1 MIQSAIKQAPQ
12 KQPIVLKVVE
22 NDVAGPFLKWAGG
35 KSQLL
40 PVINQHYPQ
49 ELLNGDIQTYVEPF
63 AGGGAVFF
71 DIQNRFRPTKS
82 ILIDTNPDLVLTY
95 QIIQDDVTS
104 LIHALDDMEKT
115 YHGSAP
121 DEQQAMFYRV
131 RDEFNAPHHAKVGTA
146 EGVKRAT
153 QNIFLNRTCFN
164 GLFRVNSK
172 GKFNVPFG
180 QHKKPTI
187 LFRKKLLNVSKALA
201 NAEIRHG
208 DFTQTAKLACPKTFI
223 YYDPPYRPISST
235 SHFKAYSKETFNDDS
250 QRQLAS
256 LFRQL
261 NAEGVKQ
268 MLSNS
273 DPTNYG
279 PDSFFDDLYQGFTIT
294 RVDATR
300 FINAKG
306 TGRGT
311 VRELLIKNYG

>member
-1 MIQSAIKQAPQ
+1 MPQ
-12 KQPIVLKVVE
+12 IALRQPVLPNLPKLKLVE
-22 NDVAGPFLKWAGG
+22 DEAGPFLKWAGG

-49 ELLNGDIQTYVEPF
+49 ELLNGDIQTYIEPF

-71 DIQNRFRPTKS
+71 DIQNRFSPQRS
-82 ILIDTNPDLVLTY
+82 VLIDTNPDLVLTY
-95 QIIQDDVTS
+95 QVIQQDVQG
-104 LIHALDDMEKT
+104 LIRALAAMEAAYHAV
-115 YHGSAP
+115 AP
-121 DEQQAMFYRV
+121 EEQQAMFYAV
-131 RDEFNAPHHAKVGTA
+131 REEFNTPHTA
-146 EGVKRAT
+146 TASNQAGLNRAS

-187 LFRKKLLNVSKALA
+187 LFEKKLRAAAKALDK
-201 NAEIRHG
+201 AEVIHG
-208 DFTQTAKLACPKTFI
+208 DFTQTPSLVKPKTFV
-223 YYDPPYRPISST
+223 YYDPPYRPISVT
-235 SHFKAYSKETFNDDS
+235 SHFKAYSKEAFNDDT
-250 QRQLAS
+250 QRQLAGM
-256 LFRQL
+256 FREIDQR
-261 NAEGVKQ
+261 GVKQ

-279 PDSFFDDLYQGFTIT
+279 PDPFFDDLYQGFTIT

-306 TGRGT
+306 TGRGV
-311 VRELLIKNYG
+311 VRELLIKNYD